1 MKYTLIYKAVAL
13 VVFAGLSACG
23 QKPAEESKTSPFQ
36 PTASIQ
42 EIMNSI
48 IDTNADE
55 VWNSVATIS
64 TKEGTEERSP
74 HTDEEWLAVRRH
86 AITLLEASNL
96 LVVEGRQVAVAGSS
110 TSKVPAEATA
120 EVIQKNINAH
130 RPEFIAHANAL
141 HSATKEAIAAIDA
154 KNTEELVRIG
164 GKIDQACESCHA
176 RFWYP
181 GEKLPV
187 FPRLEKH
194 EAQKL

>member
-1 MKYTLIYKAVAL
+1 MIKALSLLAL
-13 VVFAGLSACG
+13 VSLAACNNK
-23 QKPAEESKTSPFQ
+23 QIEEAKVEAFQ

-48 IDTNADE
+48 VDTNADE
-55 VWNSVATIS
+55 VWNSVATIA
-64 TKEGTEERSP
+64 TKEGVEERSP
-74 HTDEEWLAVRRH
+74 KTDEEWLKVRRH

-96 LVVEGRQVAVAGSS
+96 LIVEGRRVAHPGSS
-110 TSKVPAEATA
+110 TSSVPAEASA
-120 EVIQKNINAH
+120 EKIQEDINTH
-130 RPEFIAHANAL
+130 RAEFIAHANAL

-154 KNTEELVRIG
+154 KNTEELVRTG

-187 FPRLEKH
+187 FP
-194 EAQKL
+194 KLGKSTAKAL

>member
-1 MKYTLIYKAVAL
+1 
-13 VVFAGLSACG
+13 
-23 QKPAEESKTSPFQ
+23 
-36 PTASIQ
+36 
-42 EIMNSI
+42 MNSI
-48 IDTNADE
+48 VDTNADE

-74 HTDEEWLAVRRH
+74 KTDEEWLKVRRH

-96 LVVEGRQVAVAGSS
+96 LIVEGRKVAELGSS
-110 TSKVPAEATA
+110 TSKVPVENSA
-120 EVIQKNINAH
+120 EVIQDDINTH
-130 RPEFIAHANAL
+130 RPEFIEHANAL
-141 HSATKEAIAAIDA
+141 HSATKEAIVAIDA

-187 FPRLEKH
+187 FPRLAKP

>member
-1 MKYTLIYKAVAL
+1 MNYQWIYKAL
-13 VVFAGLSACG
+13 VLVSFLGLSACSP
-23 QKPAEESKTSPFQ
+23 KPAEEPKTSAFQ

-48 IDTNADE
+48 VDTNADE

-74 HTDEEWLAVRRH
+74 KTDEEWLKVRRH

-96 LVVEGRQVAVAGSS
+96 LIVEGRKVAEPGSS
-110 TSKVPAEATA
+110 TSTVPVENSA
-120 EVIQKNINAH
+120 EVIQEDINKH

-154 KNTEELVRIG
+154 QNTEELVRIG

-187 FPRLEKH
+187 FPRLERPA
-194 EAQKL
+194 AQKL